1 MLSCRKIRL
10 NNSRC
15 QSKLPE
21 TKTSKQKSASSKRQN
36 MQKQQD
42 KRERRRAKRQGRRT
56 GGNTTSFKQ
65 SVATPDR
72 FPATHTESVDSTEKP
87 VEDWTGQEMLETIE
101 KTRRDFANLLQN
113 GNDDP
118 TTRKLLEVYSGLDQK
133 FIEWEK

>member
-1 MLSCRKIRL
+1 
-10 NNSRC
+10 
-15 QSKLPE
+15 
-21 TKTSKQKSASSKRQN
+21 

-118 TTRKLLEVYSGLDQK
+118 TTRKLFEVYAGLDQK